1 MENLELK
8 QILQHL
14 EKQEEDIT
22 VMKNGLSV
30 LIKNSSKE
38 NTNEINNKV
47 TEHIKSF
54 ILKHNLIV
62 KQIVSAKESADKVQ
76 IYFDGLLSNLPLKT
90 EQHLIFRGKIKW
102 QLFLFVAFL
111 GLVITTSVV
120 SYHNYRNTTDYK
132 KAWDALIEVQSDKE
146 HKQKLINFL
155 REYKD
160 H

>member
-22 VMKNGLSV
+22 AMKNGLSV
-30 LIKNSSKE
+30 LIKKNNKE
-38 NTNEINNKV
+38 NTAEVNNEVIK
-47 TEHIKSF
+47 HIRSF

-62 KQIVSAKESADKVQ
+62 KQIVSAKASADKVQ

-132 KAWDALIEVQSDKE
+132 KAWNALIEAQSDHAHKEKLTNFLKE
-146 HKQKLINFL
+146 HQ
-155 REYKD
+155 ED
-160 H
+160 